1 MEAAPGA
8 RRASLQFSSKP
19 LYFHFITL
27 KICDALEPR
36 IDRSSRTD
44 FDLTSKKVDPI
55 AFVNSTFPRYSH
67 APPPLPHSLVRVFRP
82 TRFFHPRV
90 WKGKRNFPFYFF
102 PPFCF
107 DERCNSI
114 EARSSISKPFVFR
127 REEEIERF
135 WRKILPKNLY
145 IMDKR
150 KMRCWKKKLNK
161 SNGLFISRT

>member
-67 APPPLPHSLVRVFRP
+67 APPPPILSSAYFDQRDFSTLVYGKVKGISLFIFFPLLFRWKVQFYRGSLVHFQTFR
-82 TRFFHPRV
+82 FS
-90 WKGKRNFPFYFF
+90 N
-102 PPFCF
+102 
-107 DERCNSI
+107 
-114 EARSSISKPFVFR
+114 
-127 REEEIERF
+127 EEEIERF

-150 KMRCWKKKLNK
+150 DAGKKNWINWINWTGYSLV
-161 SNGLFISRT
+161 

>member
-102 PPFCF
+102 PPFVSMKGAILSRLARPF
-107 DERCNSI
+107 PNLSFFER
-114 EARSSISKPFVFR
+114 R
-127 REEEIERF
+127 RD
-135 WRKILPKNLY
+135 RKILTENFAEKFIY
-145 IMDKR
+145 
-150 KMRCWKKKLNK
+150 
-161 SNGLFISRT
+161 NG

>member
-67 APPPLPHSLVRVFRP
+67 APPPPILSSAYFDQRDFSTLVYGKVKGISLFI
-82 TRFFHPRV
+82 
-90 WKGKRNFPFYFF
+90 FF
-102 PPFCF
+102 PPFVSMKGAILSRLARPF
-107 DERCNSI
+107 PNPSFFER
-114 EARSSISKPFVFR
+114 R
-127 REEEIERF
+127 RD
-135 WRKILPKNLY
+135 RKILTENFAEKFIY
-145 IMDKR
+145 
-150 KMRCWKKKLNK
+150 
-161 SNGLFISRT
+161 NG

>member
-67 APPPLPHSLVRVFRP
+67 APPPPILSSAYFDQRDFSTLVYGKVKGISLFIFFPLLFRWKVQFYRGSLVHFQ
-82 TRFFHPRV
+82 TLRFS
-90 WKGKRNFPFYFF
+90 N
-102 PPFCF
+102 
-107 DERCNSI
+107 
-114 EARSSISKPFVFR
+114 
-127 REEEIERF
+127 EEEIERF

-150 KMRCWKKKLNK
+150 KMRCWKKNWINWINWTGYSLV
-161 SNGLFISRT
+161 